1 MHFVSGFRVFL
12 HAEVNIDSEP
22 MATSDFFVY
31 KASAGSGKT
40 FHLAVSYLRI
50 CLQYYPQDA
59 FIFRKILC
67 ITFTNKAVNE
77 MKGRILYFLQC
88 LATEPEQ
95 LDAKQQK
102 QREALLPHLTD
113 IASVA
118 ELRERAD
125 AVWKHIL
132 ADYSRFSVLTIDKFY
147 QRLMNTFAFELEL
160 PANHRLELDE
170 QLFTRQMVDML
181 LAKLG
186 YDESLTGF
194 VLQYL
199 HHRLDGQQKWD
210 PAGALSEVAKELYKD
225 ETFPYEPM
233 LELLRLDDY
242 NEIIRKMKAEQQ
254 Q

>member
-1 MHFVSGFRVFL
+1 
-12 HAEVNIDSEP
+12 
-22 MATSDFFVY
+22 
-31 KASAGSGKT
+31 
-40 FHLAVSYLRI
+40 
-50 CLQYYPQDA
+50 
-59 FIFRKILC
+59 
-67 ITFTNKAVNE
+67 
-77 MKGRILYFLQC
+77 
-88 LATEPEQ
+88 
-95 LDAKQQK
+95 
-102 QREALLPHLTD
+102 
-113 IASVA
+113 
-118 ELRERAD
+118 
-125 AVWKHIL
+125 
-132 ADYSRFSVLTIDKFY
+132 
-147 QRLMNTFAFELEL
+147 MNTFAFELEL

-233 LELLRLDDY
+233 LELLRLDDF

-254 Q
+254 QLKSELQQLAKNALGDACTGSNPRQPSVEEMEKLFKCCYYDTEVDF